1 MKLKL
6 ACADFT
12 FPLLSHDQSLDLIAT
27 LGFEGVDIGLFQ
39 DRGHLQP
46 STELRNL
53 SRSARD
59 LARKLSSRGLK
70 LADMYLIPADNFTD
84 LAPNHP
90 NRRVRDAARAQFQ
103 KVVEYTL
110 RVGGKHLGGLPGI
123 HWQGESSEDS
133 LKRSS
138 DELKWRADYAREHGI
153 IYSVEPHVGSVISSP
168 PAAEKLVRMTPGLT
182 LTLDYC
188 HFTTVG
194 LSDSAIEPL
203 VKYASHFHC
212 RGARKGR
219 LQASFKENT
228 IDYGRVLWAMRRTGY
243 SGYIGVEYV
252 WVEWEHCND
261 CDNLSETV
269 LFRDFLR
276 KAWRN

>member
-46 STELRNL
+46 STELLGNP

-70 LADMYLIPADNFTD
+70 LADMYLIPADNFND

-90 NRRVRDAARAQFQ
+90 VSNRRVRDAARAQFQ

-110 RVGGKHLGGLPGI
+110 RVGEAPRSVACPAFIGKASRPRI
-123 HWQGESSEDS
+123 
-133 LKRSS
+133 RSS
-138 DELKWRADYAREHGI
+138 AHRRSSNGGADYAREHGI

-168 PAAEKLVRMTPGLT
+168 PAAEKLVQMTPGLT
-182 LTLDYC
+182 SRWIIATLRP
-188 HFTTVG
+188 
-194 LSDSAIEPL
+194 SD
-203 VKYASHFHC
+203 C
-212 RGARKGR
+212 R
-219 LQASFKENT
+219 T
-228 IDYGRVLWAMRRTGY
+228 RR
-243 SGYIGVEYV
+243 SSP
-252 WVEWEHCND
+252 W
-261 CDNLSETV
+261 
-269 LFRDFLR
+269 
-276 KAWRN
+276 